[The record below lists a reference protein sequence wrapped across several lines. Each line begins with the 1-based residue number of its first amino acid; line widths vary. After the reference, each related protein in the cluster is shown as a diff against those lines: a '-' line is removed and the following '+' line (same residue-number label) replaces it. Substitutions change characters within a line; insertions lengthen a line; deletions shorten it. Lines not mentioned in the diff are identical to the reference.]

1 MTSST
6 SAQFPSNEKACRTS
20 SERITQ
26 VRPKLPLLRIL
37 QTAGAHGETFTL
49 KEIIHYLGEYI
60 VLKQLYDKEEQHMV
74 YCEGDQLGDLLGH
87 ESFSVKDPSPVFDML
102 KRNVTP
108 ASVTDAAQTHSLAKD
123 QSVDNP
129 SQDQLKQSSTERS
142 SSIEYKEETSI
153 LCTLKSACKEDTVV
167 DNPSKEQTSLD
178 VVLEEW
184 DVPGLP
190 WWFLGNLRNK
200 SRSNASTDIQTNQDV
215 DTAVVSDT
223 TDDLWF
229 INEAASEQSGVT
241 VPMKTI
247 DCEQA
252 NEEGKESNKMVSE
265 VTSSDDFEDSQS
277 LSDDTDI
284 EVTPE
289 DGWQCTKCKKLNSPI
304 KRYCVR
310 CWALRKDWFFD
321 CPKLKHSVSTSN
333 IASLQSTEEAEGM
346 DVPDCRRTVS
356 APIVRPK
363 DLCSSD
369 VTCSSSPKSSMDSL
383 DVAQLCEQR
392 KPLLQLGKRKE
403 KEEEEAQ
410 SLESCKELLKPCLMC
425 QKRPRNGNIVHGKT
439 AHLVACFPCARMLKK
454 MRSPCPLCKKQIH
467 VVIKTYIA

>member
-26 VRPKLPLLRIL
+26 
-37 QTAGAHGETFTL
+37 
-49 KEIIHYLGEYI
+49 IIHYLGEYI